1 MGFQKPNDIRYRK
14 LMESNDQ
21 ILLQDERSEEVASL
35 VQLQRLAER
44 VAESHSAIEP
54 AGDPQMEA
62 ITAEVNAQMFQ
73 NELDQWRGSTPD
85 VIRNL
90 RTLNIEIHTPLLG
103 LRLRITGVIAHEADM
118 RYSDYWTHRA

>member
-44 VAESHSAIEP
+44 VAEFHSAIE
-54 AGDPQMEA
+54 ATEDPQMA
-62 ITAEVNAQMFQ
+62 TITAEVNTRIFR
-73 NELDQWRGSTPD
+73 NELDQWRSSTPD

-90 RTLNIEIHTPLLG
+90 RMLSFRSSRSIIWASFTQFCDHC
-103 LRLRITGVIAHEADM
+103 A
-118 RYSDYWTHRA
+118 